1 MTSDPIKIE
10 RLGQIALIVIDN
22 PPVNAASAA
31 VRAGLVAAT
40 RTLDADP
47 EVRAIALCGA
57 GKVFVA
63 GADIREFGKPPAEP
77 WLPEVCQ
84 TIEACGTPVVAILH
98 GAALG
103 GGLEVALAA
112 HARVAIAGVTL
123 GFPEVTLGILPGAGG
138 TQRAPRLI
146 GIPAA
151 LDLIVSGRRIGAT
164 EALELGLV
172 DRVVAGDAR
181 TQALAAAQEV
191 IAGTLPTRRA
201 GTLSVTPDD
210 AAIAAAADRLRQK
223 QGHLF
228 APHRCVQAV
237 AASTL
242 KLADG
247 LARERALFHEC
258 LDSPQRAGLI
268 HAFFVERAVAKIPE
282 AGTPPRPVESVG
294 VVGGG
299 TMGSGIA
306 TALLLAGLPVTL
318 VERDAKAAARAR
330 ATVAANLDGAV
341 DRGKMTAQARD
352 HALAERLTPATAMA
366 ALADADLIVEA
377 AFEDLAVKQAIF
389 RALDAVAKP
398 GAVLASNT
406 SYLDIDAIA
415 AATRRPADVLGLH
428 FFSPAHVMKL
438 IEAVPGKAT
447 AADAVTTGFALAR
460 RLGKVAVRAGNATG
474 FIGNRMLSAWRTAS
488 EAMVL
493 AGAAPA
499 EVDAAV
505 ERWGGAMGPFRVSDL
520 AGLDIAAAA
529 RAARRAAGAT
539 LHPATAIPDALCA
552 AGLLGRK
559 TGAGYYRHGPDGAVP
574 NPDALA
580 LIAQARVKAGI
591 VPRRFSAEEIVARY
605 LTATIAEG
613 ARVLEAGIALRA
625 GDIDAAMLFGYGF
638 PRHKGGPMHQADC
651 IGAGVLARRIA
662 DYAAADPDLWTV
674 PSPIARLAAS
684 GGRFADG

>member
-1 MTSDPIKIE
+1 L
-10 RLGQIALIVIDN
+10 R
-22 PPVNAASAA
+22 
-31 VRAGLVAAT
+31 
-40 RTLDADP
+40 
-47 EVRAIALCGA
+47 
-57 GKVFVA
+57 
-63 GADIREFGKPPAEP
+63 
-77 WLPEVCQ
+77 
-84 TIEACGTPVVAILH
+84 TPVVAILH

-112 HARVAIAGVTL
+112 HARVAIEGVTL

-146 GIPAA
+146 GIAAA
-151 LDLIVSGRRIGAT
+151 LDLIVSGRRIGAA
-164 EALELGLV
+164 EALDLGLV
-172 DRVVAGDAR
+172 DRVVADDPRAR
-181 TQALAAAQEV
+181 ALAAAEEV
-191 IAGTLPTRRA
+191 IAGTLPTRRT
-201 GTLSVTPDD
+201 GTLSVTPDA
-210 AAIAAAADRLRQK
+210 AAIATTADRLRQR

-242 KLADG
+242 PLADG
-247 LARERALFHEC
+247 LARERALFQEC

-268 HAFFVERAVAKIPE
+268 HAFFAERAVTRIPE

-318 VERDAKAAARAR
+318 VERDAEAAARAR

-352 HALAERLTPATAMA
+352 HALAERLTPATDMA
-366 ALADADLIVEA
+366 ALAGADLIVEA
-377 AFEDLAVKQAIF
+377 AFEDPAVKQAIF
-389 RALDAVAKP
+389 AALDAVAKP

-438 IEAVPGKAT
+438 VEVVPGKAT
-447 AADAVTTGFALAR
+447 AADAVTTGFALAK

-499 EVDAAV
+499 EIDAAV
-505 ERWGGAMGPFRVSDL
+505 ERWGVAMGPFRVSDL

-529 RAARRAAGAT
+529 RAARRAAG
-539 LHPATAIPDALCA
+539 LPVHPAAAIPDALYRLSA
-552 AGLLGRK
+552 AVIHLPNS
-559 TGAGYYRHGPDGAVP
+559 TGCGVCS
-574 NPDALA
+574 
-580 LIAQARVKAGI
+580 KA
-591 VPRRFSAEEIVARY
+591 
-605 LTATIAEG
+605 
-613 ARVLEAGIALRA
+613 
-625 GDIDAAMLFGYGF
+625 
-638 PRHKGGPMHQADC
+638 
-651 IGAGVLARRIA
+651 
-662 DYAAADPDLWTV
+662 
-674 PSPIARLAAS
+674 
-684 GGRFADG
+684 